1 MLMIDHRSQ
10 NMFEYVLNVLVCLK
24 VALATRVHGIQK
36 EGPRKEAPRH
46 DDEVF
51 GKIEPN
57 SHRF

>member
-36 EGPRKEAPRH
+36 E
-46 DDEVF
+46 
-51 GKIEPN
+51 
-57 SHRF
+57 